1 MKPVKLTMKNFGP
14 YENVTIDFE
23 RLAQTSLFLISG
35 KTGTGKTTIFD
46 GMTFALYGETTG
58 GVRLGKEM
66 RSNFAEPSTKT
77 AVTFEFT
84 HQELVYQVS
93 REPEQVLNKRVGEGT
108 TVRPAKVSL
117 TVFDLQGKE
126 LKQLTKSK
134 EVQIFVEELLHL
146 NAQQFTQIVLLP
158 QGDFRKFLNADSN
171 EKEAVLRKLFNTA
184 LYRQIAEQLK
194 EKKKNYAKELAT
206 EEQEIKLLFRQIK
219 WDEQFAEREE
229 TVTSVSDK
237 LDLLKEQITKTT
249 VAQKNQLA
257 VIQKQQAVLAT
268 NQQALTKGEQL
279 VALYEEQ
286 RMAENKLTQLLA
298 EEELRAEEMAQVKEL
313 TWLKA
318 QEKKILRY
326 EETIVQSREISQR
339 LTLVKEKSAT
349 LESQIEEQSQVESQL
364 LSQQNE
370 MAEARQEA
378 EELAR
383 LEPLLVE
390 SSNLKAQASQLT
402 AEVEKQEAEL
412 RVITIEL
419 KQLSQKIK
427 EHEDVLNTKDQLL
440 TASEEQRSKEAVIK
454 ELLTESQEVLKVTER
469 VATEGEQLVHLEAKL
484 VTAEAVVTE
493 ANQQYLL
500 EKSQLARLQIARL
513 SLDLVPGT
521 PCLVCGSKEHPE
533 PAQGQWSLAEIKA
546 SELALE
552 EAEAAWTK
560 SREAVISLEEGLKHQ
575 RAKLGESQEVVMTK
589 EKALSDKLQL
599 SSFQENDLMSVLK
612 NSQWL
617 EVVNYLQK
625 ERTALEEESQKT
637 QGSLAQLEVV
647 KREQKKLQQTQDQL
661 LTQEVTSKEQLISR
675 QSELLKVTTT
685 LTTLVKQ
692 VPDKWRELTSLA
704 PLIEERQG
712 AVTAWELKVKTVTD
726 QLTELKQEAIIQATN
741 QVNYQGELDQ
751 VTALNQELVTEL
763 TETIEESPYD
773 YQVAD
778 LIPSLANLTK
788 LTALEAGLASYQ
800 QALSLV
806 KHELSGIKAKIAE
819 GELPDLAELK
829 GQVQALM
836 SELAAA
842 EKIGLL
848 LEQEIAYNQELLTT
862 LSQKQKALEKEW
874 QILSE
879 LSQLSEVANGDGPY
893 NKMSLERYVLQA
905 YFEEILRVAN
915 QRLIQLTNNRYSF
928 EIKVEG
934 GSYKKQTG
942 LEINVYD
949 DNVGATRSVNTL
961 SGGESFIAA
970 LSLSLSLAEVV
981 QQQAGGIQIEAMFID
996 EGFGSLDE
1004 DALEMAI
1011 DALELVE
1018 GKGRMIGIISHVR
1031 ELKQRIPQQLQVIG
1045 TGAGTSQIQYHT
1057 ELE

>member
-1 MKPVKLTMKNFGP
+1 
-14 YENVTIDFE
+14 
-23 RLAQTSLFLISG
+23 
-35 KTGTGKTTIFD
+35 
-46 GMTFALYGETTG
+46 
-58 GVRLGKEM
+58 
-66 RSNFAEPSTKT
+66 
-77 AVTFEFT
+77 
-84 HQELVYQVS
+84 
-93 REPEQVLNKRVGEGT
+93 
-108 TVRPAKVSL
+108 
-117 TVFDLQGKE
+117 KE

-219 WDEQFAEREE
+219 WDEQSAEREE

-237 LDLLKEQITKTT
+237 LDLLKEQITTTT
-249 VAQKNQLA
+249 VAQQNQLA
-257 VIQKQQAVLAT
+257 VIQKQQTVLTT

-349 LESQIEEQSQVESQL
+349 LESQIEEHSQVESQL

-469 VATEGEQLVHLEAKL
+469 VANEGEQLVHLEAKL

-521 PCLVCGSKEHPE
+521 PCLVCGSKEHPA

-560 SREAVISLEEGLKHQ
+560 SREAV
-575 RAKLGESQEVVMTK
+575 
-589 EKALSDKLQL
+589 
-599 SSFQENDLMSVLK
+599 
-612 NSQWL
+612 
-617 EVVNYLQK
+617 
-625 ERTALEEESQKT
+625 
-637 QGSLAQLEVV
+637 
-647 KREQKKLQQTQDQL
+647 
-661 LTQEVTSKEQLISR
+661 
-675 QSELLKVTTT
+675 
-685 LTTLVKQ
+685 
-692 VPDKWRELTSLA
+692 
-704 PLIEERQG
+704 
-712 AVTAWELKVKTVTD
+712 
-726 QLTELKQEAIIQATN
+726 
-741 QVNYQGELDQ
+741 
-751 VTALNQELVTEL
+751 
-763 TETIEESPYD
+763 
-773 YQVAD
+773 
-778 LIPSLANLTK
+778 
-788 LTALEAGLASYQ
+788 
-800 QALSLV
+800 
-806 KHELSGIKAKIAE
+806 
-819 GELPDLAELK
+819 
-829 GQVQALM
+829 
-836 SELAAA
+836 
-842 EKIGLL
+842 
-848 LEQEIAYNQELLTT
+848 
-862 LSQKQKALEKEW
+862 
-874 QILSE
+874 
-879 LSQLSEVANGDGPY
+879 
-893 NKMSLERYVLQA
+893 
-905 YFEEILRVAN
+905 
-915 QRLIQLTNNRYSF
+915 
-928 EIKVEG
+928 
-934 GSYKKQTG
+934 
-942 LEINVYD
+942 
-949 DNVGATRSVNTL
+949 
-961 SGGESFIAA
+961 
-970 LSLSLSLAEVV
+970 
-981 QQQAGGIQIEAMFID
+981 
-996 EGFGSLDE
+996 
-1004 DALEMAI
+1004 
-1011 DALELVE
+1011 
-1018 GKGRMIGIISHVR
+1018 
-1031 ELKQRIPQQLQVIG
+1031 
-1045 TGAGTSQIQYHT
+1045 
-1057 ELE
+1057 

>member
-84 HQELVYQVS
+84 HQEHVYQVS

-134 EVQIFVEELLHL
+134 EVQSFVEELLHL

-194 EKKKNYAKELAT
+194 EKKKNYAKEIAT

-219 WDEQFAEREE
+219 WDEQFAERAE

-249 VAQKNQLA
+249 SAQQNQLA

-339 LTLVKEKSAT
+339 LTLVKEKSAI
-349 LESQIEEQSQVESQL
+349 LESRIQEYNQVESQL
-364 LSQQNE
+364 LSEQRE
-370 MAEARQEA
+370 MTEVRQEA

-412 RVITIEL
+412 RVITTEL

-493 ANQQYLL
+493 VNQQHLL

-560 SREAVISLEEGLKHQ
+560 SREAVISLEQELKHQ
-575 RAKLGESQEVVMTK
+575 RAKLGESQEVVMIK

-704 PLIEERQG
+704 PLIEERQA

-800 QALSLV
+800 QGLSLV

-819 GELPDLAELK
+819 EVLPDLAELK

>member
-84 HQELVYQVS
+84 HQEHVYQVS

-134 EVQIFVEELLHL
+134 EVQSFVEELLHL

-206 EEQEIKLLFRQIK
+206 EEQEINLLFRQIK

-249 VAQKNQLA
+249 SAQQNQLT
-257 VIQKQQAVLAT
+257 VIQKQREVLAT
-268 NQQALTKGEQL
+268 NQEALTKGEQL
-279 VALYEEQ
+279 VALYGEQ

-339 LTLVKEKSAT
+339 LTLVKEKSAI
-349 LESQIEEQSQVESQL
+349 LESRIQEYNQVESQL
-364 LSQQNE
+364 LSEQRE
-370 MAEARQEA
+370 MTEVRQEA

-412 RVITIEL
+412 RVITTEL

-484 VTAEAVVTE
+484 VIAEAVVTE
-493 ANQQYLL
+493 VNQQYLL

-560 SREAVISLEEGLKHQ
+560 SREAVISLEQELKHQ
-575 RAKLGESQEVVMTK
+575 RAKLGESQEVVMIK

-599 SSFQENDLMSVLK
+599 SSFKENDLMSVLK
-612 NSQWL
+612 KSQWL

-625 ERTALEEESQKT
+625 ERTALEEASQKT

-685 LTTLVKQ
+685 VATLAQQ
-692 VPDKWRELTSLA
+692 VPDKWRDVTSLA
-704 PLIEERQG
+704 PLIKERQ
-712 AVTAWELKVKTVTD
+712 VKITAWEEKLKEVTD
-726 QLTELKQEAIIQATN
+726 HLTNLKQAKIIQETN

-819 GELPDLAELK
+819 EVLPDLAELK

>member
-84 HQELVYQVS
+84 HQEHVYQVS

-134 EVQIFVEELLHL
+134 EVQSFVEELLHL

-249 VAQKNQLA
+249 LAQKNQLA

-286 RMAENKLTQLLA
+286 RMAENKLAQLLA

-349 LESQIEEQSQVESQL
+349 LESRIQKHSQVESQL
-364 LSQQNE
+364 LSEQRE
-370 MAEARQEA
+370 MTEVRQEA

-383 LEPLLVE
+383 LEPFLVE

-412 RVITIEL
+412 RVITTEL

-427 EHEDVLNTKDQLL
+427 EHEDVLNTKDRLL

-454 ELLTESQEVLKVTER
+454 ELLTESQEVLKGTER

-493 ANQQYLL
+493 ANQQYRL

-533 PAQGQWSLAEIKA
+533 PAQGKWSLAEIKA

-819 GELPDLAELK
+819 EVVPDLAELK
-829 GQVQALM
+829 AQVQALV

>member
-84 HQELVYQVS
+84 HQEHVYQVS

-134 EVQIFVEELLHL
+134 EVQSFVEELLHL

-194 EKKKNYAKELAT
+194 EKKKNYAKEIAT

-219 WDEQFAEREE
+219 WDEQFAERAE

-249 VAQKNQLA
+249 SAQQNQLA

-339 LTLVKEKSAT
+339 LTLVKEKSAI
-349 LESQIEEQSQVESQL
+349 LESRIQEYNQVESQL
-364 LSQQNE
+364 LSEQRE
-370 MAEARQEA
+370 MTEVRQEA

-412 RVITIEL
+412 RVITTEL

-493 ANQQYLL
+493 VNQQYLL

-560 SREAVISLEEGLKHQ
+560 SREAVISLEQELKHQ
-575 RAKLGESQEVVMTK
+575 RAKLGESQEVVMIK

-704 PLIEERQG
+704 PLIEERQA

-819 GELPDLAELK
+819 EVLPDLAELK

>member
-1 MKPVKLTMKNFGP
+1 
-14 YENVTIDFE
+14 
-23 RLAQTSLFLISG
+23 
-35 KTGTGKTTIFD
+35 
-46 GMTFALYGETTG
+46 
-58 GVRLGKEM
+58 
-66 RSNFAEPSTKT
+66 
-77 AVTFEFT
+77 
-84 HQELVYQVS
+84 
-93 REPEQVLNKRVGEGT
+93 
-108 TVRPAKVSL
+108 
-117 TVFDLQGKE
+117 
-126 LKQLTKSK
+126 
-134 EVQIFVEELLHL
+134 
-146 NAQQFTQIVLLP
+146 
-158 QGDFRKFLNADSN
+158 
-171 EKEAVLRKLFNTA
+171 
-184 LYRQIAEQLK
+184 
-194 EKKKNYAKELAT
+194 
-206 EEQEIKLLFRQIK
+206 
-219 WDEQFAEREE
+219 
-229 TVTSVSDK
+229 
-237 LDLLKEQITKTT
+237 
-249 VAQKNQLA
+249 
-257 VIQKQQAVLAT
+257 
-268 NQQALTKGEQL
+268 
-279 VALYEEQ
+279 
-286 RMAENKLTQLLA
+286 
-298 EEELRAEEMAQVKEL
+298 
-313 TWLKA
+313 
-318 QEKKILRY
+318 
-326 EETIVQSREISQR
+326 
-339 LTLVKEKSAT
+339 
-349 LESQIEEQSQVESQL
+349 
-364 LSQQNE
+364 

-412 RVITIEL
+412 RVITTEL

-454 ELLTESQEVLKVTER
+454 ELLTESQEILKVTER
-469 VATEGEQLVHLEAKL
+469 VATEGEQLVHLEAKS

-521 PCLVCGSKEHPE
+521 PCLVCGSKEHPA
-533 PAQGQWSLAEIKA
+533 PAQDQWSLAEIKA

-552 EAEAAWTK
+552 EAEVAWTK

-763 TETIEESPYD
+763 TKTIEESPYD

-806 KHELSGIKAKIAE
+806 KHEISGIKAKIAE
-819 GELPDLAELK
+819 EVLPDLAELK

>member
-117 TVFDLQGKE
+117 TVFDLQDKE

-219 WDEQFAEREE
+219 WDEQSAEREE

-237 LDLLKEQITKTT
+237 LDLLKEQITTTT
-249 VAQKNQLA
+249 VAQQNQLA
-257 VIQKQQAVLAT
+257 VIQKQQTVLTT

-349 LESQIEEQSQVESQL
+349 LESQIEEHSQVESQL

-469 VATEGEQLVHLEAKL
+469 VANEGEQLVHLEAKL

-521 PCLVCGSKEHPE
+521 PCLVCGSKEHPA

-560 SREAVISLEEGLKHQ
+560 SREAVISLEQELKHQ

-704 PLIEERQG
+704 PLIEERQA

-778 LIPSLANLTK
+778 LIPSLANSTK

-829 GQVQALM
+829 AQVQALV

>member
-77 AVTFEFT
+77 VVTFEFT
-84 HQELVYQVS
+84 HQEHVYQVS

-134 EVQIFVEELLHL
+134 EVQSFVEELLHL

-229 TVTSVSDK
+229 AVTSVSDK

-249 VAQKNQLA
+249 LAQKNQLA
-257 VIQKQQAVLAT
+257 VIQKQQGVLAT
-268 NQQALTKGEQL
+268 NQEALTKGEQL

-286 RMAENKLTQLLA
+286 RMAESKLTQLLA
-298 EEELRAEEMAQVKEL
+298 EEELRAKEMAQVKEL

-318 QEKKILRY
+318 QEKRILRY
-326 EETIVQSREISQR
+326 EETIAQSREISQR
-339 LTLVKEKSAT
+339 LTLVKEQSAT
-349 LESQIEEQSQVESQL
+349 LERQIQEHSQVESQL

-370 MAEARQEA
+370 IGEARQEA

-412 RVITIEL
+412 RVITTEL

-427 EHEDVLNTKDQLL
+427 EHEDLLNTKDQLL
-440 TASEEQRSKEAVIK
+440 TESEEQRGKEAVIK

-469 VATEGEQLVHLEAKL
+469 VATEGEQLVRLEAQL

-493 ANQQYLL
+493 ANQQYTL
-500 EKSQLARLQIARL
+500 EKSQLASLQIARL
-513 SLDLVPGT
+513 SLDLIPGT
-521 PCLVCGSKEHPE
+521 PCFVCGSKEHPA
-533 PAQGQWSLAEIKA
+533 PAQGKWSLAEIKA

-552 EAEAAWTK
+552 EAEATWTK
-560 SREAVISLEEGLKHQ
+560 SREAVISLEQELKHQ
-575 RAKLGESQEVVMTK
+575 RAKLGDSQEVVMTK

-599 SSFQENDLMSVLK
+599 SSFQKNNLMSVLK
-612 NSQWL
+612 NAQWL

-661 LTQEVTSKEQLISR
+661 LTQEVTNKEQLISR

-726 QLTELKQEAIIQATN
+726 QLTELKQGAIIQATN

-763 TETIEESPYD
+763 TETIDESPYD
-773 YQVAD
+773 YQLAD

-829 GQVQALM
+829 GQVQALV